1 MEGGGSGRELGRI
14 AAVAGRGIR
23 KLRRNWSLRKEDLS
37 KGLSRIKRTS
47 KNIIEEVY
55 SKDGVFCAI
64 ACMNLNST
72 LPIFNFSEV
81 QLCGTA

>member
-1 MEGGGSGRELGRI
+1 M
-14 AAVAGRGIR
+14 AGRGIK

-47 KNIIEEVY
+47 RNIIEEVY

-64 ACMNLNST
+64 AVTNLNST
-72 LPIFNFSEV
+72 LWICNFSEV
-81 QLCGTA
+81 QLCGAA